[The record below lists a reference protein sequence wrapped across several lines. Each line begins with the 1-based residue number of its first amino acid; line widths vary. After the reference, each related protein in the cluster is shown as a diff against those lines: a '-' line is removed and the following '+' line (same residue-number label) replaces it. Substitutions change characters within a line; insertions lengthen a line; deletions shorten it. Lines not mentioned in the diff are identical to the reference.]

1 MDCRTNQ
8 IRDIYHV
15 VGKLTVVAP
24 ILASHEKKNNRNQ
37 QNMMNMDTLAIA
49 PKRYLHHS
57 HSNLVLMG

>member
-24 ILASHEKKNNRNQ
+24 ILASHEKKTTEYDEYGYN
-37 QNMMNMDTLAIA
+37 T
-49 PKRYLHHS
+49 HS
-57 HSNLVLMG
+57 SKALPPQP